1 MADSQ
6 TCPQCKEGKI
16 AEIDRQTYNWSGK
29 TYVLLECDRCHL
41 IYIERVPEQ
50 ENACASSCGH

>member
-1 MADSQ
+1 MTNEL
-6 TCPQCKEGKI
+6 TCPRCKEGKM

-41 IYIERVPEQ
+41 IYIERVPEIKAAS
-50 ENACASSCGH
+50 AC